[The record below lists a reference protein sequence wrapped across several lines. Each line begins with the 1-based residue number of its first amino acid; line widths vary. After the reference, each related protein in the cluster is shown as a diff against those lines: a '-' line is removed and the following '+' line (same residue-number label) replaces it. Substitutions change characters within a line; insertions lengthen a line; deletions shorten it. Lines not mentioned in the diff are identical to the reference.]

1 MKIKLPLVLLTYI
14 LATLPS
20 LAETPA
26 PADGGSVSITQDI
39 HYELSTDTEYKDTVF
54 RVDPSASQN
63 RLEVSFQGDGGQS
76 LTLNKEDR
84 KDGHAQ
90 FFFESLVNNPT
101 VVNLF
106 TLSISQ
112 LDNLQLGGTY
122 GAIELANYQGDSVF
136 SITDIHGNVSLDN
149 NTIEYGANQ
158 SDALVSLHS
167 SGNNTI
173 AISNIGGTLSIS
185 NNTKSQGRG
194 QSGLGLLIN
203 SYNSTDTY
211 VDNLI
216 QISHVRG
223 GIDIRDNTFSSG
235 QGVIAIF
242 NDVKAGRAV
251 ITVDNIAGGIR
262 FVNNS
267 GTYSFGA
274 CLSAGCKVDWGGELF
289 SGHATVQ
296 LSNIQGNILFQDN
309 SSYVGSAIFVNG
321 TESMLSIS
329 GVEGNAS
336 FIGNHADLH
345 GGAIYFETGC
355 VSENN
360 ILSIQHVQGDVLF
373 EGNSAK
379 ELGGA
384 ICSFAPIEDEYG
396 NPIGPADA
404 RIILLADGGD
414 MIFQN
419 NVMYAGGTEPIANA
433 ILADGKH
440 QVELGAAAGRRI
452 AFYDPIVI
460 QDEQENASSLYLNE
474 GSGSEGEILFS
485 GRDYADSDNAANYTS
500 TLTGDAIQYNG
511 IVRLDQRAALQL
523 VNYVQEGGTLAMGRR
538 TSLTASG
545 NVSLKTLTL
554 DLREAG
560 DAASIT
566 SAGAVSADRLTV
578 YGSSSS
584 VAAGETVLTIKAASF
599 GGILEQPADDYK
611 AAMTDDRG
619 MTFLLG
625 MNWELNE
632 EGALVF
638 TTGHIMEEGVIAELQ
653 GSNIANSMLS
663 CASTLRSF
671 SGTGLAHLDKARF
684 LSPLK
689 SNVWT
694 SGLGDFQ
701 MQRTKSGIEGF
712 DYQGGGFAAGGDYR
726 LGEQWLGGVAYGYT
740 SGKNISR
747 EYRATNRQ
755 NTNMG
760 LIYTG
765 WRLPMNKGQALTITA
780 AAGFSSSDNSL
791 SSVTSGGQNSSGSW
805 TNRAWDGT
813 VKAAWD
819 LPVGRGLVLTP
830 QIGVEYTDV
839 VQEAF
844 TERGEMA
851 RRFERGHYRNLALPV
866 GLSLTRSLTVGG
878 MPWSHTVSVEYLP
891 DVYRS
896 NAGTHARLIGSGY
909 EWGVKGSKPARQ
921 GVRAGISGR
930 LQVTDNWS
938 TYGSYQVEARDNFVN
953 QSVMLGAGY
962 SF

>member
-1 MKIKLPLVLLTYI
+1 MMKIHLPLILLGCLTAALPAKSATETTLTEDTVLTGTQVQDTSITGEYAVHYDGQGLYALDFAQKENEEGNGSFFQLKSTSSSP
-14 LATLPS
+14 LSFSFSNLSRLGFSGAG
-20 LAETPA
+20 AEMPA
-26 PADGGSVSITQDI
+26 SWLGPVNLQNTGDARFSIENVSGDVSFSDFSGGKIKESPVYVWSQRADG
-39 HYELSTDTEYKDTVF
+39 DTEATI
-54 RVDPSASQN
+54 RIAG
-63 RLEVSFQGDGGQS
+63 VSG
-76 LTLNKEDR
+76 K
-84 KDGHAQ
+84 
-90 FFFESLVNNPT
+90 
-101 VVNLF
+101 
-106 TLSISQ
+106 LSISRNSATDRNDMFVSVGFVARVSPREEGISNA
-112 LDNLQLGGTY
+112 LINL
-122 GAIELANYQGDSVF
+122 
-136 SITDIHGNVSLDN
+136 
-149 NTIEYGANQ
+149 
-158 SDALVSLHS
+158 
-167 SGNNTI
+167 
-173 AISNIGGTLSIS
+173 SNIGGGIEIS
-185 NNTKSQGRG
+185 DNTKGGSAGYAG
-194 QSGLGLLIN
+194 LLATVNTGLGLSSITIDSIN
-203 SYNSTDTY
+203 
-211 VDNLI
+211 
-216 QISHVRG
+216 G
-223 GIDIRDNTFSSG
+223 GIKVTNNKTSDMGIFFSM
-235 QGVIAIF
+235 
-242 NDVKAGRAV
+242 AGSQQWNPP
-251 ITVDNIAGGIR
+251 DH
-262 FVNNS
+262 
-267 GTYSFGA
+267 
-274 CLSAGCKVDWGGELF
+274 EL
-289 SGHATVQ
+289 
-296 LSNIQGNILFQDN
+296 
-309 SSYVGSAIFVNG
+309 
-321 TESMLSIS
+321 IS
-329 GVEGNAS
+329 GVAAMKITNVQ
-336 FIGNHADLH
+336 
-345 GGAIYFETGC
+345 GGILF
-355 VSENN
+355 ENN
-360 ILSIQHVQGDVLF
+360 SAYGSGGLALMARQCLLEISGINGDVLF
-373 EGNSAK
+373 LGNSSSDGA
-379 ELGGA
+379 GA
-384 ICSFAPIEDEYG
+384 IYCAPDSRD
-396 NPIGPADA
+396 NDPA
-404 RIILLADGGD
+404 RSEVRLSADGGNI
-414 MIFQN
+414 IFAGNKNTGQN
-419 NVMYAGGTEPIANA
+419 IANA
-433 ILADGKH
+433 MLIGKNTD
-440 QVELGAAAGRRI
+440 VRLNAAEGRMI
-452 AFYDPIVI
+452 AFYDPIEIDDDGNTSTVH
-460 QDEQENASSLYLNE
+460 LNE

-523 VNYVQEGGTLAMGRR
+523 VNYVQEGGALAMGRR
-538 TSLTASG
+538 TSLAASG

-566 SAGAVSADRLTV
+566 SAGSVSADRLTV

-599 GGILEQPADDYK
+599 GGILEQPGDDYK

-638 TTGHIMEEGVIAELQ
+638 TTGHIIEEGVIAELR

-663 CASTLRSF
+663 SASTLRSF
-671 SGTGLAHLDKARF
+671 SGTGLAHLDTARF

-701 MQRTKSGIEGF
+701 MQRTKGGIEGF

-830 QIGVEYTDV
+830 RIGVEYTDV

-909 EWGVKGSKPARQ
+909 EWGVEGSKPARQ

-938 TYGSYQVEARDNFVN
+938 AYGSCQVEARDNFVN
-953 QSVMLGAGY
+953 QSVVLGAGY

>member
-1 MKIKLPLVLLTYI
+1 MKIKLPLILLTCI

-20 LAETPA
+20 LAENSA
-26 PADGGSVSITQDI
+26 PEDGGSVSITQDI
-39 HYELSTDTEYKDTVF
+39 HYELSTDMEYKETVF
-54 RVDPSASQN
+54 RVEPSTSQN
-63 RLEVSFQGDGGQS
+63 LLEVSFKGDGGQS
-76 LTLNKEDR
+76 LTLNKQDS
-84 KDGHAQ
+84 KDGHGQ
-90 FFFESLVNNPT
+90 FFFESLAGTPAVA
-101 VVNLF
+101 NLF

-122 GAIELANYQGDSVF
+122 GAVELANNQGSSIF
-136 SITDIHGNVSLDN
+136 SITGIHGNVSLDN
-149 NTIEYGANQ
+149 NTIEYGSNS

-173 AISNIGGTLSIS
+173 SINNIGGTLSIS
-185 NNTKSQGRG
+185 NNTKDQGRG
-194 QSGLGLLIN
+194 QSGLGLLI
-203 SYNSTDTY
+203 YGRNSTDTSI
-211 VDNLI
+211 DNLI

-223 GIDIRDNTFSSG
+223 GIDIRNNTFSSG

-242 NDVKAGRAV
+242 NDVKAGNAV

-267 GTYSFGA
+267 GSYSFGA

-296 LSNIQGNILFQDN
+296 LSNIQGDMLFQNN
-309 SSYVGSAIFVNG
+309 SSYAGSAIFVNG

-329 GVEGNAS
+329 GVEGNVS
-336 FIGNHADLH
+336 FIGNQADLV

-360 ILSIQHVQGDVLF
+360 VLSIQHVRGNVLF

-384 ICSFAPIEDEYG
+384 ICSSAPIEDEYG
-396 NPIGPADA
+396 SPTGPADA

-419 NVMYAGGTEPIANA
+419 NVMYAGGATAIANA

-440 QVELGAAAGRRI
+440 KVELGAAAGRRI
-452 AFYDPIVI
+452 AFYDPIVM
-460 QDEQENASSLYLNE
+460 QDEQDNASSLHLNE
-474 GSGSEGEILFS
+474 GKDCQGEILFS

-545 NVSLKTLTL
+545 NVSLKTLAL
-554 DLREAG
+554 DLREPGEAV
-560 DAASIT
+560 SIT
-566 SAGAVSADRLTV
+566 SAGSVSADRLAV
-578 YGSSSS
+578 YGSSSG
-584 VAAGETVLTIKAASF
+584 VAAGETVLTIKAGSF
-599 GGILEQPADDYK
+599 GGILEKTGDYK
-611 AAMTDDRG
+611 ATMTDDQG
-619 MTFLLG
+619 MNFLLG
-625 MNWELNE
+625 INWELNG

-638 TTGHIMEEGVIAELQ
+638 TTGNIIEEGVIAELK

-663 CASTLRSF
+663 SASTLRSF
-671 SGTGLAHLDKARF
+671 SGTGLAHLDTARF

-701 MQRTKSGIEGF
+701 MQRTKSGVEGF
-712 DYQGGGFAAGGDYR
+712 DYQGGGFAVGGDCR
-726 LGEQWLGGVAYGYT
+726 LGKQWLGGVAYGYT

-747 EYRATNRQ
+747 EYQAANRQ
-755 NTNMG
+755 NANMG

-765 WRLPMNKGQALTITA
+765 WRLPMSKGQALTITA

-819 LPVGRGLVLTP
+819 LPLGRGLVLTP
-830 QIGVEYTDV
+830 RIGVEYTDV
-839 VQEAF
+839 TQEAF

-851 RRFERGHYRNLALPV
+851 RRFDRGHYRNLALPV
-866 GLSLTRSLTVGG
+866 GLSLTRNLTLGG

-896 NAGTHARLIGSGY
+896 NAETHARLTSNGY
-909 EWGVKGSKPARQ
+909 AWGVDGSKPARQ

-938 TYGSYQVEARDNFVN
+938 AYGSYQVEARDNFVN